1 MTVIQAILLSK
12 EFYDKNQ
19 AEAYIKRHKYKP
31 IKKVRITTQYYR
43 YRIKEPDYDLY
54 DYRTITLKTGVKAI
68 VGNLHFAIY

>member
-31 IKKVRITTQYYR
+31 IKKSSYYN
-43 YRIKEPDYDLY
+43 
-54 DYRTITLKTGVKAI
+54 TILPISYQRA
-68 VGNLHFAIY
+68 